1 MQRHS
6 LWTAVIGLGFLWSL
20 SGCGWSG
27 QGTGESGTD
36 EALSELKGSSGK
48 ATDRVKLV
56 SQKDSKTENLELRLQ
71 VGSRFPLIKTVEQ
84 RMTQRSGTDG
94 PAVESSSQLTMTLAI
109 QVEAINDG
117 VKQLGVRY
125 QRVRYEHD
133 IAGEKVR
140 YDSAIPEKSI
150 PEAAQVYHG
159 LVDNGFS
166 FLLGADNRIVKV
178 LDFDAFLK
186 RCARHAPPN
195 QQKELLTRLVASQE
209 DEGIANFIDDSI
221 GLLPYNIDSRDA
233 GGSVKVGDTWRKNRQ
248 IVRPIPMT
256 IDTQY
261 KLDSLNPRYANIELF
276 GQIVP
281 TKIEHVGNSP
291 LQQAGFTERMSLRNG
306 HCFGTCTIDR
316 ESGLPIQSRVVRQM
330 DMTLELPNGAR
341 FDQQKVITTTI
352 QAFPQQGNGAAAA
365 NAETLGG
372 PQAERS
378 RPSGSQPNFV
388 PAGFQK

>member
-6 LWTAVIGLGFLWSL
+6 LSTAVIGLGFLWSL

-27 QGTGESGTD
+27 KSTGESGTD
-36 EALSELKGSSGK
+36 EALSELKGSGGRSTN
-48 ATDRVKLV
+48 AKLV

-84 RMTQRSGTDG
+84 RMTQRSGTGG
-94 PAVESSSQLTMTLAI
+94 PATESSSLLTMTLAI

-117 VKQLGVRY
+117 IKQLGVRY

-195 QQKELLTRLVASQE
+195 QQKELLTQLVASQE

-291 LQQAGFTERMSLRNG
+291 QQQAGFTERMSLRNG

-330 DMTLELPNGAR
+330 DMTLDLPNGAR

-378 RPSGSQPNFV
+378 RPSGSEPNVV